1 MTQTPIRTLRRTLRP
16 TAHLLLA
23 GLMLALAAVTQAA
36 PKTLDQ
42 VAAIVDDDIIMQSE
56 LLERAA
62 TIRSRMRQQQTELPP
77 TEVLLD
83 QVLER
88 MIVES
93 IELQMAEKA
102 GIRISDNQ
110 LNETLSNIARQ
121 NNLST
126 EEFRAT
132 VLKEGISWPALREQ
146 IRREL
151 IVNQLRQRRVGSRIQ
166 ISDQDVENFL
176 NSEVAKT
183 NLAPDYRLGH
193 ILIAVNNSNSPQRA
207 EEKAMEVY
215 RKLQDGADFAA
226 MAVQYSS
233 GENALSGGDLGW
245 RKAAQLPTLF
255 ADTVLE
261 MDKGDISRPIRSAS
275 GFHIIKVLDL
285 RGGTEQIVR
294 QTKVRH
300 ILVKP
305 NEIRNEQE
313 TRKLINDIYQQLQQ
327 DPDQFGTLAKT
338 YSDDPGSALQGGE
351 MDWVNPGTMVPEF
364 EERMQSIAVGEISQP
379 FRTQYGWHVLQVQE
393 RRNQDMSEEFRYNRA
408 RQMLQK
414 RRFDEELDSWLREI
428 RQNAYVEKKI

>member
-215 RKLQDGADFAA
+215 RKLQDGADLAA